1 MFLLTKIQ
9 EVFCLPLMP
18 RQAVT
23 FAKTNNRKFFTC
35 RSGRDWPNLFEAT
48 KRLKKLPAVRRQNL
62 SAQASAQPQLS
73 RSKQPQ
79 TRRRSNSEAVLPRCA
94 RPLGI
99 RRRLYGRL
107 VVKVPTPVLHRCAEN
122 KMQNSTGRIL

>member
-73 RSKQPQ
+73 RSKQRQ
-79 TRRRSNSEAVLPRCA
+79 TRQRSNSGAVLPRRAATA
-94 RPLGI
+94 RH
-99 RRRLYGRL
+99 
-107 VVKVPTPVLHRCAEN
+107 TPQAIWTPRGESADAG
-122 KMQNSTGRIL
+122 STQVCRK